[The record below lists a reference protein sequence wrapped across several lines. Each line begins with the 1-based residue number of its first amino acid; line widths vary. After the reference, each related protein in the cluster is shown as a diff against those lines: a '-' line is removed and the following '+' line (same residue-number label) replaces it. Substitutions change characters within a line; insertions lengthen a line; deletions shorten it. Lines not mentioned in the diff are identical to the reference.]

1 MNSQSQSQLES
12 IIAPLADRI
21 DRVYLTNGDL
31 DQQIEEVHRI
41 VQDMTV
47 SIPTTN
53 TPPPA
58 IPARNPARPPSGE
71 VLNPTNSF
79 LVSSSPPSSP
89 PRRQNT
95 VTPLPRTSRPPR
107 SPDQP
112 TSPSPSISIR
122 APFSPTET
130 TSTSRTSSPTQKRV
144 SEFSFSAS
152 SLRYSSSSY
161 ASSTASSGGWSE
173 PHVSRSTS
181 TKKSTP
187 LPRTPEVREPG
198 DRSSD
203 VTLAL
208 LPPPAMGLAA
218 PYEVDRMTPRS
229 NLSPYPS
236 SPPELTKLHRSSTT
250 SSQKANFEKEAFR
263 NSAVLCDV

>member
-1 MNSQSQSQLES
+1 M
-12 IIAPLADRI
+12 ADRI
-21 DRVYLTNGDL
+21 NGVYHIDDDL
-31 DQQIEEVHRI
+31 DQQIKEVHRI
-41 VQDMTV
+41 VQDMTI

-71 VLNPTNSF
+71 VLHPTNSF
-79 LVSSSPPSSP
+79 LISSSLPTSP
-89 PRRQNT
+89 PRQQNT
-95 VTPLPRTSRPPR
+95 VTSLPRPLRPPR

-112 TSPSPSISIR
+112 TSPGPSISLR
-122 APFSPTET
+122 APSSPTET
-130 TSTSRTSSPTQKRV
+130 TSTSRASSPTQKRV
-144 SEFSFSAS
+144 SEFSFGAS

-161 ASSTASSGGWSE
+161 ASSTASSSGWSE
-173 PHVSRSTS
+173 SRVSRSTS

-198 DRSSD
+198 DRPND
-203 VTLAL
+203 ATLAL
-208 LPPPAMGLAA
+208 LPPPAMGLAV
-218 PYEVDRMTPRS
+218 PYEVERMSTRS
-229 NLSPYPS
+229 DLSPYPS

-250 SSQKANFEKEAFR
+250 SSQKATFEKEAFR

>member
-1 MNSQSQSQLES
+1 M
-12 IIAPLADRI
+12 
-21 DRVYLTNGDL
+21 
-31 DQQIEEVHRI
+31 EEVHRI
-41 VQDMTV
+41 VQDMAISSPAT
-47 SIPTTN
+47 S

-79 LVSSSPPSSP
+79 LISSSPPASP

-95 VTPLPRTSRPPR
+95 VTSLPRPSRLPQ
-107 SPDQP
+107 SPKQP
-112 TSPSPSISIR
+112 ASFGPNISIR
-122 APFSPTET
+122 APSSPTET
-130 TSTSRTSSPTQKRV
+130 VTTSRASSPTQKRV
-144 SEFSFSAS
+144 SEFSFGAS

-161 ASSTASSGGWSE
+161 ASSTASSSGWSE
-173 PHVSRSTS
+173 SHVSRSTS

-203 VTLAL
+203 ATLAL

-218 PYEVDRMTPRS
+218 PYEIERMASRS
-229 NLSPYPS
+229 TLTPYPS

-250 SSQKANFEKEAFR
+250 SSQKATFEKEAFR